1 MFRISNKVL
10 IPDEEIRVSAIR
22 AGGPGGQNVNKLSSA
37 VHLRFD
43 IRASSL
49 PDFYKER
56 LLKLS
61 DRRISGEG
69 VIVIKARTHRTREK
83 NLADALERLALLIRQ
98 AAVRQKARK
107 PTRPGK
113 AARQRRVDAKTR
125 RGKTKALRRKVHPD

>member
-1 MFRISNKVL
+1 MLRISNKVL

-22 AGGPGGQNVNKLSSA
+22 AGGPGGQKVNKLSSA